1 MLDIERVFQAES
13 LAIYEFLIGDGRGCR
28 IPAYQRPYAWDRSNI
43 DRLLEDVTSGLA
55 DVADDP
61 ESVRFLGS
69 IIAVKE
75 KPEPN
80 EPRLVLGIIDGQQ
93 RLCTLLVLNV
103 LLHEMLGG
111 LIKTLEDRADA
122 RLTDLL
128 ESANTLRDN
137 LSRTY
142 QYEARLSGDVH
153 RWYPRII
160 RALDDA
166 WGRSAPAI
174 RYSSPIARF
183 LWAYIRYSQGPAVVE
198 PFSYSALDEH
208 DRILEGHEALIS
220 IIAAL
225 KGDLKALALGK
236 HAAHELPALPE
247 LRTSP
252 HYIAQVWNDEK
263 APDDFEV
270 ILADDMKAGGQ
281 LHQLIRL
288 TALAQFINFRMAAT
302 IVEATAEDYAFD
314 MFEAMNTTGQP
325 LTAFETF
332 KPKIFEAEGTGY
344 LGSDSQASVKRV
356 ERYLDRYDRADAR
369 QAATST
375 LLIPFALME
384 DGRKLEKHLSQQ
396 RKYLRER
403 YGKASDLNDKRR
415 MARSLADLATFV
427 DAVWKPDGGKIDL
440 LPGSELRDD
449 GAAFCI
455 EALRALNHDITLA
468 PLARFYSAFVAADK
482 DEKKDAAEAYFAA
495 IKAVTAFS
503 MIWRANFSGTA
514 GIDSAYRELMAK
526 GGGGAPAFSRRPK
539 NGPAVEPL
547 VENLKTY
554 FRWKLTKT
562 GIDKERWIRSASSE
576 VAYKAGAQALIRFL
590 LLVASH
596 DTVPDPVKPGFL
608 EAAMNGFRPMMTT
621 DRWQDET
628 LNSIEHVAPQSI
640 NAAGWAAD
648 LYEDP
653 RTVNR
658 MGNLILMPSVANSAL
673 SNKPWAQKK
682 VLFKLFGASTLAE
695 AEVALTE
702 ASASGYNPGKKVQE
716 LLANARYLP
725 MCASIKD
732 FDADW
737 DAAWVAERSRHIADL
752 AWQRLWPWLEAN
764 PATAITSTA
773 AEISGVSNG
782 EAASLTAQTFQKEG
796 SV

>member
-75 KPEPN
+75 RPEPH

-103 LLHEMLGG
+103 LLHEMIGG
-111 LIKTLEDRADA
+111 LIRSLEDRADA
-122 RLTDLL
+122 RLDDML

-166 WGRSAPAI
+166 WGRSPTAV

-183 LWAYIRYSQGPAVVE
+183 LWAYICFSHGPTATE
-198 PFSYSALDEH
+198 QFSYSALDEH
-208 DRILEGHEALIS
+208 SRILEGHEALIS

-225 KGDLKALALGK
+225 KGDLKDLALGK
-236 HAAHELPALPE
+236 HPAHELPSLPE

-263 APDDFEV
+263 APDDFEA
-270 ILADDMKAGGQ
+270 ILEDDAKLGGQ
-281 LHQLIRL
+281 LQQLIRL

-332 KPKIFEAEGTGY
+332 KPKIFEAEGAGY
-344 LGSDSQASVKRV
+344 QNSDSQASVKRV
-356 ERYLDRYDRADAR
+356 ERYLDRYDRAEAR

-403 YGKASDLNDKRR
+403 YGKSADLADKRR

-440 LPGSELRDD
+440 LPGSELRDVT
-449 GAAFCI
+449 AAFCI
-455 EALRALNHDITLA
+455 EGLRALNHDIALA
-468 PLARFYSAFVAADK
+468 PLARFYSAYVSSGTDKRKEAAD
-482 DEKKDAAEAYFAA
+482 AYFAA

-503 MIWRANFSGTA
+503 MIWRANFAGTA

-526 GGGGAPAFSRRPK
+526 GGGGAPPFSRRPTS
-539 NGPAVEPL
+539 GSAVEPT

-554 FRWKLTKT
+554 FRWKLGKKD
-562 GIDKERWIRSASSE
+562 IDRGRWVRSASSE
-576 VAYKAGAQALIRFL
+576 VAYRAGQQALIRFI
-590 LLVASH
+590 LLVAAH
-596 DTVPDPVKPGFL
+596 DTKPDPAKPGFL
-608 EAAMNGFRPMMTT
+608 ESAMNGFRPMMTP
-621 DRWQDET
+621 DHWQDEN
-628 LNSIEHVAPQSI
+628 LNSIEHVAPQST
-640 NAAGWAAD
+640 NAPGWPAD
-648 LYEDP
+648 IYEDP

-658 MGNLILMPSVANSAL
+658 LGNLILMPSVANTAL

-695 AEVALTE
+695 AQAALTE
-702 ASASGYNPGKKVQE
+702 AQAGGYNPGKKVE
-716 LLANARYLP
+716 KLLEDAHYLP

-732 FDADW
+732 FDKEW
-737 DAAWVAERSRHIADL
+737 DAAWVAERSRHLADL
-752 AWQRLWPWLEAN
+752 AWQRLWPWLEASPTGTELIPGAETGA
-764 PATAITSTA
+764 PAI
-773 AEISGVSNG
+773 
-782 EAASLTAQTFQKEG
+782 ASDVLVPSE
-796 SV
+796 